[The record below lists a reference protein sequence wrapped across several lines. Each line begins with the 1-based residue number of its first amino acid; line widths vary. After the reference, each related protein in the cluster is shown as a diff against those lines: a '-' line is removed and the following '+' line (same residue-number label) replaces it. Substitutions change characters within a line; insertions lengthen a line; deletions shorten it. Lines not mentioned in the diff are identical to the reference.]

1 MRYTVTKDIVQGR
14 IPGTR
19 QRNVLFM
26 AGDVITGVLDKAYVY
41 GEMQEGVYAYPTV
54 NEAVFDGKPVFV
66 PKMALMVTDEGN
78 KEAAQ
83 EAMAGAVVYEGSNT
97 IPLFNDDEK
106 QKAID
111 AVTNTINAIEKDAK
125 NNAIPFVMKH
135 KRELLF
141 AGLIALGLVVVFSE

>member
-26 AGDVITGVLDKAYVY
+26 AGDVITGVIDKAYVY

-54 NEAVFDGKPVFV
+54 YQAIFDGKPVFV

-78 KEAAQ
+78 KQAA
-83 EAMAGAVVYEGSNT
+83 EETMAGALIYEGSNT
-97 IPLFNDDEK
+97 LPLFTDDERK
-106 QKAID
+106 QAID
-111 AVTNTINAIEKDAK
+111 VTKKLIDELEKGKNKAV
-125 NNAIPFVMKH
+125 PFVMKH
-135 KRELLF
+135 KRELFF
-141 AGLIALGLVVVFSE
+141 AGLIAAGLLIIFSE